1 MTRAAC
7 RELAQHL
14 SRDFSHHTAI
24 QLGQEDPMH
33 LDERIGASP
42 VIYEA
47 EKNHSATAL
56 GQSIAVG
63 HEQVVGE

>member
-33 LDERIGASP
+33 LDERIGESSM
-42 VIYEA
+42 IYEA
-47 EKNHSATAL
+47 GKNHSATAL
-56 GQSIAVG
+56 GQSTAVG
-63 HEQVVGE
+63 YEQAVGE